1 MKGKRERGKKERKKD
16 KEREKGRSI
25 EVVQKSIFS
34 YSIGNKNFTTYT
46 EMEHEIC

>member
-34 YSIGNKNFTTYT
+34 YSIGKNFTTYT